1 MLVSDR
7 ATHQKTQRAPGKMKH
22 SFINTG
28 GKKCEAVLRIDDSS
42 SETVEKEEGREL
54 EKTK

>member
-1 MLVSDR
+1 
-7 ATHQKTQRAPGKMKH
+7 MKH